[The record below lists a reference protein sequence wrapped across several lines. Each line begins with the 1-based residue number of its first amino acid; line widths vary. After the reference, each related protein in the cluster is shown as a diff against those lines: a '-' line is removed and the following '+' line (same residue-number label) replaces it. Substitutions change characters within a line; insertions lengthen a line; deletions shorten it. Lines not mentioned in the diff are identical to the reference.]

1 MPRPRNADRPRCK
14 EVSLPGSLLD
24 HADRL
29 LVDPTDGK
37 VPHGRYSKL
46 FIVLLAQWL
55 VKMEEISQLE
65 ADEYTKAAMPGGAP

>member
-37 VPHGRYSKL
+37 IPHGRYSKL

-55 VKMEEISQLE
+55 VKMEEISQLQ
-65 ADEYTKAAMPGGAP
+65 ADEYIKAAMPGG